1 MSWLGR
7 AALAS
12 SAAVLLAPPR
22 VEQLELRTPVSGMLR
37 VPAGS
42 FAMGSSGED
51 VLGALLDCQREPRS
65 TECDP
70 SVFGNEGPPRTVR
83 LSAYWLDRTEVT
95 VKDYA
100 RCVAV
105 GRCSAIPFAEGA
117 RRFERPAYPA
127 SLLTWDEARNYCAFR
142 GARLPTEAEFER
154 AARGPSGRKYP
165 WGNVYSVHA
174 SNHGKFSFDASDP
187 SDGFAE
193 LAEVGSFPAGRTPEG
208 FLDLAG
214 NVSEWVSDRYAPT
227 YSETDLVDPRGLA
240 VSGSSPGRVV
250 RGGSY
255 ESAAPWLRGA
265 ARVAMDPSTRRPTIG
280 FRCARTAARTPS
292 GASPEGKE

>member
-7 AALAS
+7 AAVAS
-12 SAAVLLAPPR
+12 SAVLLVPPR
-22 VEQLELRTPVSGMLR
+22 ATELELRGPVSGMLR

-42 FAMGSSGED
+42 FVMGSSGED
-51 VLGALLDCQREPRS
+51 VLGALLDCQREPRA

-70 SVFGNEGPPRTVR
+70 SAFGNEGPSRTVR

-95 VKDYA
+95 VRDYA
-100 RCVAV
+100 RCVAL
-105 GRCSAIPFAEGA
+105 GKCAGLPFAEGA
-117 RRFERPAYPA
+117 RRFERPDYPA
-127 SLLTWDEARNYCAFR
+127 TLVTWDEARDYCAFR

-165 WGNVYSVHA
+165 WGNLYSAHA
-174 SNHGKFSFDASDP
+174 SNHGKFSFDASDAT
-187 SDGFAE
+187 DGFAE
-193 LAEVGSFPAGRTPEG
+193 LAGVGSFPEGRTPEG

-214 NVSEWVSDRYAPT
+214 NVSEWTSDRYAPT
-227 YSETDLVDPRGLA
+227 YSETDLVDPRGPA
-240 VSGSSPGRVV
+240 VSGSSPERVV

-280 FRCARTAARTPS
+280 FRCARPAARAVSDAPM
-292 GASPEGKE
+292 ENKE